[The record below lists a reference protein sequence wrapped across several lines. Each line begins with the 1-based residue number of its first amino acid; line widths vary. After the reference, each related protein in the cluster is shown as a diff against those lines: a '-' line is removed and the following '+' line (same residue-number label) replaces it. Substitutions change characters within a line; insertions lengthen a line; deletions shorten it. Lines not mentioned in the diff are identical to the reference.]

1 MFLRRHV
8 QPFTD
13 PSGTNLGRPEPMSQ
27 PLEDVYLLFL
37 NRPPDDVPPG
47 DGGATIVAAT
57 SLHHPE
63 LPQPDAPRLLDRLAR
78 HPTRPA
84 GALVFLSDLT
94 AELANEGLTWPQV
107 GIDYEAVTDRLV
119 ALHRRRAVRALRL
132 TQLSDVAVT
141 LLATGP
147 YVQVQVAESDGQSPK
162 LLDPIL
168 FQVRREELRTM
179 IRADLERMVARG
191 SFL

>member
-1 MFLRRHV
+1 
-8 QPFTD
+8 
-13 PSGTNLGRPEPMSQ
+13 
-27 PLEDVYLLFL
+27 
-37 NRPPDDVPPG
+37 
-47 DGGATIVAAT
+47 
-57 SLHHPE
+57 
-63 LPQPDAPRLLDRLAR
+63 
-78 HPTRPA
+78 
-84 GALVFLSDLT
+84 
-94 AELANEGLTWPQV
+94 
-107 GIDYEAVTDRLV
+107 V